1 MEFPKTLSNLKQLD
15 ADFATVD
22 DAVFGTVEF
31 KQTLNSVSP
40 TTFNRIANLSSDAQ
54 GQFDNVNL
62 SIVSISGTVRNL
74 SNSVSSVSWSL
85 SNLSKTVDSVS
96 HVLKDSVNTLNSNY
110 STLYAR
116 VESVSVV
123 AWDAF
128 NDVVALNGTVTTL
141 SSNLNQ
147 TNNLL
152 SSTTGTANS
161 ALTKANMNTTSIQ
174 AIES

>member
-116 VESVSVV
+116 VESRVS
-123 AWDAF
+123 
-128 NDVVALNGTVTTL
+128 
-141 SSNLNQ
+141 
-147 TNNLL
+147 
-152 SSTTGTANS
+152 
-161 ALTKANMNTTSIQ
+161 
-174 AIES
+174 